1 MKSLYLALLVA
12 LAGSCNIPAGDSVLI
27 PAPRAFKDQVTLV
40 PSDTLTFRLEKT
52 SNIHS
57 DYVVLEKIDGRPFL
71 GVVNENMNELEFYAL
86 KTTDENFKVKFARE
100 GPNGIGTLKGFAMLD
115 DATLLVGSSDRTQL
129 FVADLK
135 GNIISRYKTRVDRK
149 DKPYV
154 QIYYSEQPLIFNAST
169 NSIFVFTR
177 VDTDYNRPG
186 LWSGTSFLKVT
197 EHPHEALSHVFEL
210 PEHLSEY
217 VHGAFFSH
225 SSHVLM
231 EDKYLILGIPFY
243 NNLIIYDMV
252 TEEVFERP
260 GGSKY
265 FGDVMPWPTPD
276 DERDE
281 EFFVSSNSYQG
292 LIYDESNKFLY
303 RIAFQGVDYI
313 AVNGQRRKSENK
325 IPSLII
331 LDDGL
336 NKVGEVDLPAN
347 TFYTRSFFAHEGK
360 VYLSLNHPD
369 NSTSEDELVFVGFKP
384 VEK

>member
-1 MKSLYLALLVA
+1 
-12 LAGSCNIPAGDSVLI
+12 
-27 PAPRAFKDQVTLV
+27 
-40 PSDTLTFRLEKT
+40 
-52 SNIHS
+52 
-57 DYVVLEKIDGRPFL
+57 
-71 GVVNENMNELEFYAL
+71 MNELEFYAL

-154 QIYYSEQPLIFNAST
+154 QMYYSEQPLIYNAST

-243 NNLIIYDMV
+243 NNLIIYDMI

-276 DERDE
+276 NERDE
-281 EFFVSSNSYQG
+281 EFYVSSNSYQG
-292 LIYDESNKFLY
+292 LIYDESNKLLY
-303 RIAFQGVDYI
+303 RMALRGVDYI
-313 AVNGQRRKSENK
+313 DLDGQKRNAEDKV
-325 IPSLII
+325 PSLII
-331 LDDGL
+331 LDEDL
-336 NKVGEVDLPAN
+336 VKVGEFDLPAN
-347 TFYTRSFFAHEGK
+347 TFYTRTSFSHEGRI
-360 VYLSLNHPD
+360 YLSLNHPD
-369 NSTSEDELVFVGFKP
+369 RYTSEDELVFVGLRQWKN
-384 VEK
+384 EGEYLWRGS